1 MIGGAANAD
10 SNKIETK
17 INEVYRMGH
26 KLQVVPIAKVYGI
39 ILRLR
44 DTCTASSYFKWSRQT
59 VT

>member
-17 INEVYRMGH
+17 IKEVYRMGH
-26 KLQVVPIAKVYGI
+26 KFQVVPIAKVCGI

-44 DTCTASSYFKWSRQT
+44 ETCTAFSYFK
-59 VT
+59 